1 MKNLIKIICLLL
13 VLTWTACDEDAL
25 MPTDAQGLEASSKAD
40 EKDKA
45 LQATGDVQVTFYSMG
60 GENGNGGGESNAS
73 EDNLKYAHVVF
84 DAHEADKK
92 NPAKGNIIIDMTDAY
107 GTIKR
112 QFVSEVYDVLVDPDL
127 NKANILALVISDTKT
142 ESDDTDHDHGD
153 GGHEDGGHED
163 GGHSDGNH
171 EDGDHE
177 DGDHEDHG
185 GNDTPKGNQSRV
197 GQVLAVTV
205 IDGGTPGIQGDLMGW
220 KWFGKNNPN
229 TPSLDRPNGWANLE
243 NRVIIDGNLVVH
255 IK

>member
-1 MKNLIKIICLLL
+1 MFL
-13 VLTWTACDEDAL
+13 VMTWTACDEDAL
-25 MPTDAQGLEASSKAD
+25 MPSDAQALEESSKSD
-40 EKDKA
+40 VKDKA
-45 LQATGDVQVTFYSMG
+45 LQATGDVQVTFYAMG

-84 DAHEADKK
+84 DAHEAGKK
-92 NPAKGNIIIDMTDAY
+92 NPAKGNIIIDMTDEY
-107 GTIKR
+107 GTITR
-112 QFVSEVYDVLVDPDL
+112 QFVAEVYDVLVDPDL
-127 NKANILALVISDTKT
+127 NKANFLALVISDMKT
-142 ESDDTDHDHGD
+142 ESDDTDHE
-153 GGHEDGGHED
+153 HEDGGHED
-163 GGHSDGNH
+163 GGHSDGN
-171 EDGDHE
+171 HE

-229 TPSLDRPNGWANLE
+229 IPSLDRPYGWTNLE